1 MAMAL
6 TRERKQELVKEFGK
20 TETDS
25 GNTDVQVALLTERIS
40 QLTSHVKVNKKDNHT
55 RYGLLKLVG
64 QRRSLLDYLAKNDI
78 ERYRALIKKLNLR
91 K

>member
-1 MAMAL
+1 MAV
-6 TRERKQELVKEFGK
+6 TKERKEEIVKNFGK
-20 TETDS
+20 SEKDT
-25 GNTDVQVALLTERIS
+25 GNSDVQVALLTERINH
-40 QLTSHVKVNKKDNHT
+40 LTEHLKVNKKDHHT

-64 QRRSLLDYLAKNDI
+64 QRRSLLDYVANNDI

>member
-1 MAMAL
+1 MAV
-6 TRERKQELVKEFGK
+6 TKERKQELVKAFGK
-20 TETDS
+20 TEGDS
-25 GNTDVQVALLTERIS
+25 GNTDVQVALLTERITE
-40 QLTSHVKVNKKDNHT
+40 LTNHVKINKKDHHT

-78 ERYRALIKKLNLR
+78 ERYRALIKKLNIR